1 MSSTYR
7 NILLLAAVG
16 VAIANP
22 LPLPQYDDGV
32 SQQAP
37 AINETAIDGPTMA
50 EMSSMKIMT
59 PSGAEC
65 FLLGNPS
72 LYPLGLRVGVYLQWF
87 ATIFAN
93 FFVPSVAPSMRGINT
108 LFQLAVFS
116 GLSWAITNMPA
127 LDGIEAFI
135 LLTLCIGSIT
145 ALITSPNM
153 DIRVTRLGSIAR
165 LLVFL
170 AVFMF
175 GSWFWFTGYKFIAMS
190 KCTQQ
195 IQFLFFWKVH
205 LYHWFMA
212 FSQAV
217 MIIGCIA
224 IAGALG
230 YELFFLSAIFRMQ
243 GSKPTMT
250 KILKG
255 TLVKDTIL
263 GGVLQ
268 QDKYAWVSGALLIV
282 IIVVA
287 AAFIV
292 TVESALKYS
301 NVMLTT
307 DLGSPVELV
316 PFIIGLFSLLKVMI
330 GMASG
335 ATKVFS
341 EGMSRSG
348 SPDLGKEMSSR
359 PSTQAGTYP
368 SV

>member
-1 MSSTYR
+1 MSFTYR

-16 VAIANP
+16 IVAANP
-22 LPLPQYDDGV
+22 LPLPQYDDSV
-32 SQQAP
+32 PQQAP
-37 AINETAIDGPTMA
+37 AINETAVDGPTLA
-50 EMSSMKIMT
+50 EMASMKIMT
-59 PSGAEC
+59 PAGAEC
-65 FLLGNPS
+65 FLMGNPS
-72 LYPLGLRVGVYLQWF
+72 LYPMGLRVGIYLQWY

-93 FFVPSVAPSMRGINT
+93 FWVPAVAPSMRAINT

-116 GLSWAITNMPA
+116 GLSWAITNMEA
-127 LDGIEAFI
+127 LDGIEAFM

-153 DIRVTRLGSIAR
+153 DIRVTRVGSIAR

-175 GSWFWFTGYKFIAMS
+175 GAWFWFTGYKFIAMS

-205 LYHWFMA
+205 LYHWFSS

-224 IAGALG
+224 IATALG

-243 GSKPTMT
+243 GSKPTIT

-255 TLVKDTIL
+255 TLVKDTVL

-268 QDKYAWVSGALLIV
+268 QDKYAWVSGALLI
-282 IIVVA
+282 IIVVVA

-301 NVMLTT
+301 NVMLTK
-307 DLGSPVELV
+307 DLGSPAELI
-316 PFIIGLFSLLKVMI
+316 PFIVGLFSLLKVLV

-335 ATKVFS
+335 MSKVVS

-348 SPDLGKEMSSR
+348 SPDLGKEMNSR
-359 PSTQAGTYP
+359 PSTQAGSYP
-368 SV
+368 AI

>member
-1 MSSTYR
+1 MSFTYR
-7 NILLLAAVG
+7 NIILLAAVG
-16 VAIANP
+16 IVAAN
-22 LPLPQYDDGV
+22 PLPQYDDGV
-32 SQQAP
+32 PKNAP
-37 AINETAIDGPTMA
+37 AVNETAVDGPTLA

-59 PSGAEC
+59 PMGSEC
-65 FLLGNPS
+65 FLMGNPS
-72 LYPLGLRVGVYLQWF
+72 LYPMGLRVGVYLQWF

-108 LFQLAVFS
+108 LFQLALFS
-116 GLSWAITNMPA
+116 GLAWAITNLPS
-127 LDGIEAFI
+127 LDGIEAFM

-153 DIRVTRLGSIAR
+153 DIRVTRVGSIAR

-170 AVFMF
+170 AIFMF
-175 GSWFWFTGYKFIAMS
+175 GAWFWFTGYRYIAMS

-205 LYHWFMA
+205 LYHWFMS
-212 FSQAV
+212 FSQAC

-230 YELFFLSAIFRMQ
+230 YELFFIIAIFRMQ

-250 KILKG
+250 KILQG
-255 TLVKDTIL
+255 TLQKDTVL

-268 QDKYAWVSGALLIV
+268 QEKYAWVSGALLVI

-301 NVMLTT
+301 NVVLTS

-316 PFIIGLFSLLKVMI
+316 PFIIGLFSLLKVI
-330 GMASG
+330 VGMASG
-335 ATKVFS
+335 ASKVFS

-348 SPDLGKEMSSR
+348 SPDLGKEMNSR
-359 PSTQAGTYP
+359 PSTQAGSYP
-368 SV
+368 AI